1 MKVPQHV
8 GFIMDGNRRWA
19 KKHGFRVFQGHEAG
33 VDNIETIV
41 ECAKDK
47 KIKFLSFW
55 AFSTDN
61 WKRSKLEVNA
71 LMNIFRNVLSGPLA
85 QRLIQM
91 GVKINMVGDI
101 SRFPEDIQ
109 ESAALLVMNSK
120 DNKSVIVNLC
130 LNYGGREEIITA
142 INGVLAEGKKTVTEE
157 DISSHLYTH
166 GQPEVDLVIRTSG
179 EQRHSGFLLWQSK
192 NAEYYYSEVNWPEFD
207 KKKFREALEDYDS
220 RQRRF
225 GK

>member
-1 MKVPQHV
+1 MKTPQHV

-19 KKHGFRVFQGHEAG
+19 KKHGFKVFQGHEAG
-33 VDNIETIV
+33 VNNIEDIV
-41 ECAKDK
+41 QYAKDK

-61 WKRSKLEVNA
+61 WKRNKLEVTA

-85 QRLIQM
+85 HRLIKK
-91 GVKINMVGDI
+91 GVKINIIGDI
-101 SRFPEDIQ
+101 SRFSEDIQ
-109 ESAALLVMNSK
+109 ERAALLIKNSK
-120 DNKSVIVNLC
+120 ENKSIIVNLC
-130 LNYGGREEIITA
+130 LNYGGREEIITS
-142 INGVLAEGKKTVTEE
+142 INKVLKEGKKTITEE

-166 GQPEVDLVIRTSG
+166 GQPEVDLIIRTSG
-179 EQRHSGFLLWQSK
+179 EQRHNGFLLWQSK
-192 NAEYYYSEVNWPEFD
+192 NAEYYYSDVNWPEFD
-207 KKKFREALEDYDS
+207 EKEFEKALEDYDS